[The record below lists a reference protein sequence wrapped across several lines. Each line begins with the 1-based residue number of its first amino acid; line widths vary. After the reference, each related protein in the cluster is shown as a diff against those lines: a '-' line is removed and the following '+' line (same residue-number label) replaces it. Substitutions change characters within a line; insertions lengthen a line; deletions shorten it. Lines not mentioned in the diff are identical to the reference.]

1 LISVKGLEVLCPILE
16 TELGRGLDA
25 GRRVIR
31 DPSAPAKT
39 PTPPTLNRRPHM
51 RFTVLIGMLLV
62 STGLALADPSE
73 STEIGVSEVQAL
85 GTLNG
90 QALAC
95 RQYPASNE
103 AKALMIRYAPKTRRY
118 GTLFES
124 ATNTAFVAAAKEAVP
139 CPTEADLVARLAES
153 ATALQAVFPERSE
166 PDRSDRDQPELDP
179 SNPDE
184 SKPVQ
189 SIDEGGS

>member
-1 LISVKGLEVLCPILE
+1 
-16 TELGRGLDA
+16 
-25 GRRVIR
+25 
-31 DPSAPAKT
+31 
-39 PTPPTLNRRPHM
+39 M
-51 RFTVLIGMLLV
+51 RFPVLIGMLLV

-73 STEIGVSEVQAL
+73 STEIGVSEVRAL

-103 AKALMIRYAPKTRRY
+103 AKALMIRYPPKTRRY

-124 ATNTAFVAAAKEAVP
+124 ATNTAFVAAANEAVP
-139 CPTEADLVARLAES
+139 CPTEADLVTRLAEV
-153 ATALQAVFPERSE
+153 ATALQAAFPAWYE
-166 PDRSDRDQPELDP
+166 PDQSDRDQSERDP
-179 SNPDE
+179 SNPDQ
-184 SKPVQ
+184 SKPIH